1 MDVYWSL
8 SYWFFQP
15 QFWLIVGILLVII
28 DIFLLGSSFLLPI
41 GISAL
46 ILSVLVYFDSSNV
59 WEFQLFDTWRKI
71 LLYFGIFSVASIFII
86 KIFIKVRG
94 DKGKDINQYQDAGF
108 GCKRVEQ
115 NSNDTP
121 HLLILYRQ
129 QPSRFCLQLCL
140 SPSFEPHASTY
151 RCVGW

>member
-15 QFWLIVGILLVII
+15 QFWLIAGILLVII
-28 DIFLLGSSFLLPI
+28 DIFLLGSSLELPI

-46 ILSVLVYFDSSNV
+46 ILSVLVYFDISNV

-86 KIFIKVRG
+86 KIFIKARG
-94 DKGKDINQYQDAGF
+94 DKGKDINQY
-108 GCKRVEQ
+108 
-115 NSNDTP
+115 
-121 HLLILYRQ
+121 
-129 QPSRFCLQLCL
+129 
-140 SPSFEPHASTY
+140 
-151 RCVGW
+151 

>member
-46 ILSVLVYFDSSNV
+46 ILSVLVYFDISNV

-94 DKGKDINQYQDAGF
+94 DKGKDINQY
-108 GCKRVEQ
+108 
-115 NSNDTP
+115 
-121 HLLILYRQ
+121 
-129 QPSRFCLQLCL
+129 
-140 SPSFEPHASTY
+140 
-151 RCVGW
+151 

>member
-46 ILSVLVYFDSSNV
+46 ILSVLVYFDISNV

-71 LLYFGIFSVASIFII
+71 LLYFGILSVVSIFII
-86 KIFIKVRG
+86 KIFIKARG
-94 DKGKDINQYQDAGF
+94 EKVKDINQY
-108 GCKRVEQ
+108 
-115 NSNDTP
+115 
-121 HLLILYRQ
+121 
-129 QPSRFCLQLCL
+129 
-140 SPSFEPHASTY
+140 
-151 RCVGW
+151 

>member
-46 ILSVLVYFDSSNV
+46 IVSVLVYFDTSNV

-71 LLYFGIFSVASIFII
+71 LLYFGILSVVSIFII
-86 KIFIKVRG
+86 KIFIKARG
-94 DKGKDINQYQDAGF
+94 DKGKDINQY
-108 GCKRVEQ
+108 
-115 NSNDTP
+115 
-121 HLLILYRQ
+121 
-129 QPSRFCLQLCL
+129 
-140 SPSFEPHASTY
+140 
-151 RCVGW
+151 

>member
-15 QFWLIVGILLVII
+15 QFWLIIGILLVTI

-46 ILSVLVYFDSSNV
+46 IVSVLVYFDTSNV

-71 LLYFGIFSVASIFII
+71 LLYFGILSVVSIFII
-86 KIFIKVRG
+86 KIFIKARG
-94 DKGKDINQYQDAGF
+94 DKGKDINQY
-108 GCKRVEQ
+108 
-115 NSNDTP
+115 
-121 HLLILYRQ
+121 
-129 QPSRFCLQLCL
+129 
-140 SPSFEPHASTY
+140 
-151 RCVGW
+151 

>member
-46 ILSVLVYFDSSNV
+46 ILSVLVYFDTSNV

-71 LLYFGIFSVASIFII
+71 LLYFGILSVVSIFII
-86 KIFIKVRG
+86 KIFIKARG
-94 DKGKDINQYQDAGF
+94 DKGKDINQY
-108 GCKRVEQ
+108 
-115 NSNDTP
+115 
-121 HLLILYRQ
+121 
-129 QPSRFCLQLCL
+129 
-140 SPSFEPHASTY
+140 
-151 RCVGW
+151 

>member
-41 GISAL
+41 GVSAL
-46 ILSVLVYFDSSNV
+46 ILSVLVYLDISTV
-59 WEFQLFDTWRKI
+59 WDFQLFDTWRKI

-86 KIFIKVRG
+86 KIFIKARG
-94 DKGKDINQYQDAGF
+94 DKGKDINEY
-108 GCKRVEQ
+108 
-115 NSNDTP
+115 
-121 HLLILYRQ
+121 
-129 QPSRFCLQLCL
+129 
-140 SPSFEPHASTY
+140 
-151 RCVGW
+151 

>member
-46 ILSVLVYFDSSNV
+46 IVSVLVYFDTSNV

-71 LLYFGIFSVASIFII
+71 LLYFGIFSVVSIFII
-86 KIFIKVRG
+86 KIFIKARG
-94 DKGKDINQYQDAGF
+94 DKGKDINQY
-108 GCKRVEQ
+108 
-115 NSNDTP
+115 
-121 HLLILYRQ
+121 
-129 QPSRFCLQLCL
+129 
-140 SPSFEPHASTY
+140 
-151 RCVGW
+151 

>member
-46 ILSVLVYFDSSNV
+46 ILSVLVYFDISNV

-86 KIFIKVRG
+86 KIFIKARG
-94 DKGKDINQYQDAGF
+94 DKGKDINHY
-108 GCKRVEQ
+108 
-115 NSNDTP
+115 
-121 HLLILYRQ
+121 
-129 QPSRFCLQLCL
+129 
-140 SPSFEPHASTY
+140 
-151 RCVGW
+151 